1 MPHLFQT
8 HFPARL
14 SLAALAAVGLAAL
27 TPAAHAQ
34 TTIINVANSDF
45 ESPPLSTTVT
55 QTDGNTPTGF
65 TFNGGNVDTGENY
78 ATGVQNVAIAGKTG
92 NQYGFIYGGSN
103 GFNLGQDITANGLN
117 AGFSTIAGDTYTL
130 TADVNT
136 AGGAYA
142 VLRLSDGN
150 GSSLSGPLRSDAGF
164 TTYSTSFT
172 ATAGTASKDLVLDL
186 FLTDA
191 SGAGGALNGQNVQ
204 ANFDNVRLTQTSP
217 VPEASSFVSLGLL
230 LTLGGVVLF
239 RRRRTSSSL

>member
-1 MPHLFQT
+1 MSFT
-8 HFPARL
+8 RFPACL
-14 SLAALAAVGLAAL
+14 PLAIFTALGLL
-27 TPAAHAQ
+27 TAAHAQ
-34 TTIINVANSDF
+34 PTTINVANSGF

-55 QTDGNTPTGF
+55 QTDGNTPTGW

-78 ATGVQNVAIAGKTG
+78 ATGVQNVAIPGKTG
-92 NQYGFIYGGSN
+92 NQYGYAYGGSN

-117 AGFSTIAGDTYTL
+117 AGFATIAGDTYTL

-150 GSSLSGPLRSDAGF
+150 GGYLSGPLRSDAGF

-172 ATAGTASKDLVLDL
+172 ATAGTSSKDLMLDL

-217 VPEASSFVSLGLL
+217 VPEASSLASLGLL
-230 LTLGGVVLF
+230 LTLGGVVLY
-239 RRRRTSSSL
+239 RRRRTSALL